1 MTKPRYTLAA
11 LALCAVAGSASA
23 AGSWTRTVL
32 QPSQPP
38 VLVSAADGNLARF
51 AHTQVSATRSAN
63 AQWLANGMLEL
74 REGADVVYSMYTGDR
89 AVFEFAAEAR
99 LDELRFHTSWDNGR
113 NDFGFASVD
122 VRNAAGEWTVLENS
136 ALALEST
143 GSSGNTYVFAD
154 VSGDPLATRVMAVR
168 IVLGNVENGWGG
180 VAEIE
185 LLGGFLGTRTVTFCD
200 ADGTPLADVPP
211 QTVPTGGAA
220 ADPDPAFVPQCSG
233 GLRFAGWDENIY
245 EVFEDIRPRPLFS
258 RVGVQYSRNA
268 VWTKQALTSAAADL
282 AAERNLARLP
292 TTVLSTQ
299 GIIGNPNSVTNGVF
313 DYNSNNASAHDTVAF
328 DFGDEADVDEVR
340 VFVCWM
346 DNGRSD
352 VGICAVRAR
361 DAAGEWTALEG
372 SLLPYEVTGN
382 GVAGHRLSFADPA
395 GVPFA
400 RRVTALEIEFG
411 TTENGYVG
419 LPEIE
424 VFGEFYVPPLGTV
437 IIVR

>member
-122 VRNAAGEWTVLENS
+122 VRDAAGEWTVLENS

-154 VSGDPLATRVMAVR
+154 VSGDPLATGVMAVR

-220 ADPDPAFVPQCSG
+220 ADPRKLCQTKPTPADFEAFWAKRKAELAAVPMTAKLEEIASPTPGVKLYKVSITC
-233 GLRFAGWDENIY
+233 AG
-245 EVFEDIRPRPLFS
+245 PRPSTGYLS
-258 RVGVQYSRNA
+258 IPEAPGKYPATVGFHGYGASWGANA
-268 VWTKQALTSAAADL
+268 TNPPKKV
-282 AAERNLARLP
+282 P
-292 TTVLSTQ
+292 TTS
-299 GIIGNPNSVTNGVF
+299 SK
-313 DYNSNNASAHDTVAF
+313 AK
-328 DFGDEADVDEVR
+328 
-340 VFVCWM
+340 
-346 DNGRSD
+346 
-352 VGICAVRAR
+352 GICHP
-361 DAAGEWTALEG
+361 
-372 SLLPYEVTGN
+372 S
-382 GVAGHRLSFADPA
+382 
-395 GVPFA
+395 
-400 RRVTALEIEFG
+400 
-411 TTENGYVG
+411 
-419 LPEIE
+419 
-424 VFGEFYVPPLGTV
+424 
-437 IIVR
+437 